1 MLLQCRCRDMELVC
15 VLLLCLCPACVC
27 QVPRACSE
35 SDGVLQAPVCSVSTE
50 LPSPSPHS
58 SADRTKSVSDGPM
71 VSLGKGLNGLVYLGG
86 RGRVLKSIKLMV
98 GVWEP
103 SGQLSDLTPHC
114 QALEAVG
121 SGGRWC
127 WSSARF
133 TPRGRTATARP
144 TCGWVWW
151 PGRGWEVD
159 IQM

>member
-1 MLLQCRCRDMELVC
+1 MSGHGAGVCPPPVPVSSLCVPGAPCLQWEWWCVAGSSLLCFHGAAQPFSSQLCGQDQVC
-15 VLLLCLCPACVC
+15 VRRSNGKL
-27 QVPRACSE
+27 R
-35 SDGVLQAPVCSVSTE
+35 
-50 LPSPSPHS
+50 
-58 SADRTKSVSDGPM
+58 
-71 VSLGKGLNGLVYLGG
+71 KGLNGLVYLGG

-98 GVWEP
+98 GVWQP